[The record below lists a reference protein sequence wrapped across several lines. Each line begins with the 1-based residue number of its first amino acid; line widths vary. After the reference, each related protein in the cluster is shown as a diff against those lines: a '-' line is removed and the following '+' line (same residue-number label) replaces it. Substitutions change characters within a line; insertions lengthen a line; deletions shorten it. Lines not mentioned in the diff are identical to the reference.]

1 MEFTPAEQDYLK
13 EQIDLLPDGA
23 VLAGAERYAEI
34 RAGGFRLEKRHVAL
48 FRDRLKK
55 KVKATLPPEMAALL
69 RMDSLGQSLLDVLS
83 VKALEYAQDELLNY
97 YGSLVLRVYLK
108 LDDREEARSLAG
120 RLPED
125 AAPASGAD
133 RIAAAN
139 ALIAMFDPFMGHVM
153 DWLNEANPD
162 DEEEAGEGA
171 EGVIADTLAGGAAA
185 EAAAEAD
192 KLKRKLERLTRE
204 LETARETAKRRQEQL
219 NEARRAH
226 REEARN
232 LKNELAAKTAEAR
245 KAGARA
251 QQEREESAARI
262 AALENQLR
270 EQQEKLEAEVVRRFE
285 KALEEEQNRWMA
297 RPRRL
302 ERLNRDKISAED
314 LKGRVEAALEYQAR
328 FDRQYGTVRQL
339 VEYRDELL
347 GLKKQLELARQNAR
361 EVHPDVAGL
370 LGEINRQLET
380 LRGDLP
386 APAAGEGDVSAY
398 VAAIGNARTAEG
410 LDELFRH
417 IERSAEYKIIG
428 PHTLDRLEKAY
439 EERTGTLRA
448 PRHRGAPPAEAVAK
462 AVAAAPAPRE
472 SFLAHF
478 DRGEPVF
485 VLVDGHNALHN
496 MARFGAEVHG
506 GKPAAARE
514 ALARCFQRLVPE
526 AKSGE
531 IRIYFDSPQPNDV
544 AYNKVIR
551 LIYSGGKGA
560 NRADHRIISYLQHV
574 KSESSAV
581 PCYVISNDQEIA
593 RDARTAGA
601 VVVSLEVL
609 ERLVNREIGEI

>member
-13 EQIDLLPDGA
+13 KQIDLLPDGA

-69 RMDSLGQSLLDVLS
+69 RMESLGQSLLDVLS

-125 AAPASGAD
+125 AAPASGSD

-139 ALIAMFDPFMGHVM
+139 ALIATFDPFMGHVM
-153 DWLNEANPD
+153 DWLNEADPD
-162 DEEEAGEGA
+162 DEEEAGEGVEEA
-171 EGVIADTLAGGAAA
+171 AADALAGGVA
-185 EAAAEAD
+185 AAAEAD

-204 LETARETAKRRQEQL
+204 LDAARETAKRRQDQL

-232 LKNELAAKTAEAR
+232 LKSELATKMTEAR

-251 QQEREESAARI
+251 QQEREESATRI
-262 AALENQLR
+262 ATLENQLR

-302 ERLNRDKISAED
+302 EKLNRDKIPAED

-339 VEYRDELL
+339 AEYRDELL

-361 EVHPDVAGL
+361 EVHPDVTGL
-370 LGEINRQLET
+370 LGEINRQLEA

-417 IERSAEYKIIG
+417 IERAAEYKIIG
-428 PHTLDRLEKAY
+428 PHTLDQLEKAY

-448 PRHRGAPPAEAVAK
+448 PRHRDAPPAEGTAK
-462 AVAAAPAPRE
+462 AVTPAPAPRE

-526 AKSGE
+526 AKNGE

-544 AYNKVIR
+544 AYSKVIR

-609 ERLVNREIGEI
+609 ERLVKREIGEF